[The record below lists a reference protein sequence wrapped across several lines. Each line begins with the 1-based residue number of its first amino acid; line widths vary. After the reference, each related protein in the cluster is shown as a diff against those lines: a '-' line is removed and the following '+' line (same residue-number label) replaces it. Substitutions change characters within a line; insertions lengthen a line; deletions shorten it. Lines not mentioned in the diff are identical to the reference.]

1 MHNGEVPTNREA
13 NAHRRAT
20 PAQVRSTITHQK
32 ILDAAM
38 ELLST
43 KGLQGLNT
51 NAVAKLAGV
60 NVGTVYHYFGNKNA
74 ILREMYLNGFRQRDS
89 YLGDKLMELP
99 TTDDPAKWAEDLLN
113 HLMKLRRKTPAIYV
127 LRRALRAIPELADV
141 EQHDSDRL
149 ALMLADLLTKRYG
162 ISARRARS
170 ASIVLVE
177 ATVSLLDRASAEPTD
192 QRAVVREA
200 ITMVQTYL
208 ATLGI
213 NDVRPEP
220 VS

>member
-1 MHNGEVPTNREA
+1 
-13 NAHRRAT
+13 
-20 PAQVRSTITHQK
+20 
-32 ILDAAM
+32 M

-60 NVGTVYHYFGNKNA
+60 NVGTVYHYFGDKNA
-74 ILREMYLNGFRQRDS
+74 ILREMYLNGFRERDS
-89 YLGDKLMELP
+89 YLADKMMQLP
-99 TTDDPAKWAEDLLN
+99 TTDDVTKWATDLLN

-149 ALMLADLLTKRYG
+149 ALVLADLLRRRYG
-162 ISARRARS
+162 ISAQRARS
-170 ASIVLVE
+170 ASIVIVE
-177 ATVSLLDRASAEPTD
+177 ASVSLLDRASIEPTD
-192 QRAVVREA
+192 QRAVVCEVV
-200 ITMVQTYL
+200 TMMTAYM

-213 NDVRPEP
+213 NDTGRDP